1 MFTTQEEK
9 IMLSG
14 GFDPLHVGHLR
25 MIREAAKY
33 GRVVI
38 ALNSDDWLM
47 RKKGYY
53 FMTWED
59 RAEIL
64 MGLKYVW
71 KVVSFDDS
79 DGSACDAVMK
89 EGPTVFGNGGDRT
102 PDNTPEISLCQDR
115 GIRLVWNLG
124 GNKFRSSSDLIARQ
138 EES

>member
-1 MFTTQEEK
+1 MEE
-9 IMLSG
+9 LL
-14 GFDPLHVGHLR
+14 F
-25 MIREAAKY
+25 
-33 GRVVI
+33 

-115 GIRLVWNLG
+115 
-124 GNKFRSSSDLIARQ
+124 
-138 EES
+138 E